1 MFSLK
6 IMRLSEFPLNFF
18 QKWPSIEDMGT
29 LLAKTLLLVHTLK
42 LIDILL
48 TSKSLYNPK
57 LLHFDKQYIWLCHK
71 GLNFISLTRWH
82 FKVNVRR
89 LNISTNFPAKHF
101 QVFQSFKFCSYKITA
116 GVNWMTLK
124 YSEMPGSA
132 FHIFNLI
139 GTAMMGFFIGR
150 IMVHTQILVQGWE
163 TRTRQYF
170 SAVLQTDLNRCLLSF
185 CGTD

>member
-18 QKWPSIEDMGT
+18 QKWPSIEEMGT

-71 GLNFISLTRWH
+71 GLNFISLTQWH

-89 LNISTNFPAKHF
+89 LNISTNFTAKHF
-101 QVFQSFKFCSYKITA
+101 QVFQSCKFCSYEITA
-116 GVNWMTLK
+116 GFNWMTLK

-163 TRTRQYF
+163 TRT
-170 SAVLQTDLNRCLLSF
+170 SISVLF
-185 CGTD
+185 CRRT

>member
-18 QKWPSIEDMGT
+18 QKWPSIEEMGT

-82 FKVNVRR
+82 FKVNVRQ

-139 GTAMMGFFIGR
+139 GTAMMGFFIGAN
-150 IMVHTQILVQGWE
+150 HGAYSNPG
-163 TRTRQYF
+163 TRVGNQNKYF